1 MKQYK
6 TNSAVQLKL
15 NTGVIAKTNHVDLI
29 RSGFYPLPAGVYELG
44 EQIDAVVEVLLP
56 QKPTVYLPLLKL
68 REYVA
73 SGQAEL
79 CE

>member
-15 NTGVIAKTNHVDLI
+15 NTGVIAKKNHVDLI
-29 RSGFYPLPAGVYELG
+29 RSGFYPLQAGVYELG

-56 QKPTVYLPLLKL
+56 EKPTVYLPVVKL
-68 REYVA
+68 RQYIE
-73 SGQAEL
+73 SGEVQLLE
-79 CE
+79 